1 MLILMV
7 FSDRYVAGDA
17 GGGVWG
23 RSPTAECCQTP
34 SVSDED
40 LQAQAWFPGTLAVMM
55 HLAERAATITLSDSS
70 ESLLATLV
78 LHSCM
83 QTMHGV

>member
-1 MLILMV
+1 MLILRV
-7 FSDRYVAGDA
+7 LSDSCVAIDA

-70 ESLLATLV
+70 ESILTTLV
-78 LHSCM
+78 LARTLHAV
-83 QTMHGV
+83 QG